1 METARVIQ
9 SGRTQTI
16 RLPKG
21 YWVNDK
27 KVFVKRMGNAIV
39 LIPHNDPWRSLFE
52 SVHKF
57 TDDFMEQREQPEQQ
71 IRESMFT

>member
-21 YWVNDK
+21 YRFKDK
-27 KVFVKRMGNAIV
+27 KVFIKRMGNAIV
-39 LIPHNDPWRSLFE
+39 LIPQSDPWRSLFD
-52 SVHKF
+52 SVHQF
-57 TDDFMEQREQPEQQ
+57 TDDFMEQREQPNR
-71 IRESMFT
+71 REAK

>member
-21 YWVNDK
+21 YRFNDK
-27 KVFVKRMGNAIV
+27 KVFIKRMGNAIV

-52 SVHKF
+52 SVHQF
-57 TDDFMEQREQPEQQ
+57 TDDFMDLREQPDQQ
-71 IRESMFT
+71 ARESMFT